1 MFAHVSKLDDRPARD
16 MVIYMVTKGTRR
28 RPLPISISAAEFKA
42 KCLDLMD
49 AVAETGASITVTK
62 RGRPVAVLAP
72 VAPKRRALRGSMR
85 GRIRIRDKA
94 DELLSTDVV
103 WDAER

>member
-1 MFAHVSKLDDRPARD
+1 
-16 MVIYMVTKGTRR
+16 MVIFMVTKAARKK
-28 RPLPISISAAEFKA
+28 RPPAAISAAEFKA

-72 VAPKRRALRGSMR
+72 IAPKRRALRGSMKA
-85 GRIRIRDKA
+85 RIRILHEDDDLFTTGAIWEAQR
-94 DELLSTDVV
+94 
-103 WDAER
+103 

>member
-1 MFAHVSKLDDRPARD
+1 
-16 MVIYMVTKGTRR
+16 MVIFMVTKAVRKKPVPST
-28 RPLPISISAAEFKA
+28 ISAAEFKA

-49 AVAETGASITVTK
+49 SVAETGASIVVTK

-72 VAPKRRALRGSMR
+72 VRAARGSLRGFMK
-85 GRIRIRDKA
+85 GRMKILGDIV
-94 DELLSTDVV
+94 SPIDVV